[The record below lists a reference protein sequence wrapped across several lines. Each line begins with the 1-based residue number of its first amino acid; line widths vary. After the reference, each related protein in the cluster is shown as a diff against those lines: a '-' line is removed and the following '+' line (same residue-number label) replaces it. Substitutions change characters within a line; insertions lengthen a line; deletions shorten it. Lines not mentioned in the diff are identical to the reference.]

1 MKEAYRD
8 DLSDFI
14 RYGKLDAYE
23 LTDEELARLLE
34 VWRWAEWKRRTHPTA
49 IDHDI
54 IDAAKRLQA
63 RLARE
68 RDVEVEYNTA
78 LLLKSEIEALM
89 FARALLDF
97 PRAVAYFL
105 HPRRWLSLL
114 RAFIR
119 VRRYNRIAP
128 LQDAYGSP
136 LGYPAAKLD
145 AVCGRPPD
153 LLKRRYWRQLAP
165 HSFEERKRLD
175 YWW

>member
-49 IDHDI
+49 IDYDI

-68 RDVEVEYNTA
+68 RNVEVEY
-78 LLLKSEIEALM
+78 
-89 FARALLDF
+89 
-97 PRAVAYFL
+97 
-105 HPRRWLSLL
+105 
-114 RAFIR
+114 
-119 VRRYNRIAP
+119 
-128 LQDAYGSP
+128 
-136 LGYPAAKLD
+136 
-145 AVCGRPPD
+145 
-153 LLKRRYWRQLAP
+153 
-165 HSFEERKRLD
+165 
-175 YWW
+175 